1 MPLIWESKIK
11 ISLDN
16 NCNSD
21 NKKTDS
27 VEDNEIK
34 DPYQM
39 TSLSIYEIKG
49 SENKLYCQN
58 LSLLSKLFLD
68 HKSIYFDVSPF
79 NFYVLTENNSYGSH
93 FVGYFS
99 KELSSLSD
107 FNLACIMVLP
117 CFQKTGYGQL
127 LISLSYYISK
137 QLNKIGTPEVPLS
150 DLGRLSY
157 KSYWTSVLLEILIKY
172 KCNISLKELS
182 ELTYIKYED
191 VVYTLNEL
199 GLIKYLKGQQVLQ
212 NINLKQLEDFYR
224 KKKEKKLSH
233 VKFSQ
238 EYLKP
243 DFKVSNTDYLNN

>member
-1 MPLIWESKIK
+1 MPLIWDSKFK
-11 ISLDN
+11 ISLDKNETTELNDN
-16 NCNSD
+16 NQIDSD
-21 NKKTDS
+21 KMK
-27 VEDNEIK
+27 
-34 DPYQM
+34 
-39 TSLSIYEIKG
+39 SLSIYEIRG

-79 NFYVLTENNSYGSH
+79 IFYVLVENNSSGAH

-199 GLIKYLKGQQVLQ
+199 GLIKYWKGQQVLQ

-233 VKFSQ
+233 VKFNP
-238 EYLKP
+238 EYLKE
-243 DFKVSNTDYLNN
+243 DFKVSITDYVK

>member
-27 VEDNEIK
+27 VEYNEIK

-93 FVGYFS
+93 TYCALF
-99 KELSSLSD
+99 
-107 FNLACIMVLP
+107 
-117 CFQKTGYGQL
+117 L
-127 LISLSYYISK
+127 LL
-137 QLNKIGTPEVPLS
+137 
-150 DLGRLSY
+150 
-157 KSYWTSVLLEILIKY
+157 
-172 KCNISLKELS
+172 
-182 ELTYIKYED
+182 
-191 VVYTLNEL
+191 
-199 GLIKYLKGQQVLQ
+199 
-212 NINLKQLEDFYR
+212 
-224 KKKEKKLSH
+224 
-233 VKFSQ
+233 
-238 EYLKP
+238 
-243 DFKVSNTDYLNN
+243 